1 MKIIWSPLAGDR
13 LDKVYEF
20 IAQDNSSAAQKM
32 VTRIIKKVD
41 TLSNN
46 PERGRKVPEA
56 NRNEIREVFE
66 GEYRII
72 YRIEAKKVSI
82 LSIRNF
88 KQILPRKDLSQLE
101 I

>member
-1 MKIIWSPLAGDR
+1 MKIIWSPLAGER

-20 IAQDNSSAAQKM
+20 IAQDNTSAAQKM
-32 VTRIIKKVD
+32 VNRIIKKVD
-41 TLSNN
+41 TLSKN

-56 NRNEIREVFE
+56 NREEIREVFE

-72 YRIEAKKVSI
+72 YRFETKKVII

-88 KQILPRKDLSQLE
+88 KQILPKKDLK
-101 I
+101 